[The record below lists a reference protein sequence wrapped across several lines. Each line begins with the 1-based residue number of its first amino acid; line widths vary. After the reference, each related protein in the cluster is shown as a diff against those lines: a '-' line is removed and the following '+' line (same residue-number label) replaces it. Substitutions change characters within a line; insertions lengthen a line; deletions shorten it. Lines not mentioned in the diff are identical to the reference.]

1 MDIAIREPEMT
12 MLKKILLKVVM
23 TAGAVAA
30 TLGASTSAFAD
41 HGRWRDRGDDDRYEH
56 RWHREYYP
64 YYYAPRPVYVVP
76 APRIVYAPPPPVVV
90 PYYAAPAAV
99 VSAPLA
105 PGVSIRLH
113 FPL

>member
-12 MLKKILLKVVM
+12 MLKKILI
-23 TAGAVAA
+23 
-30 TLGASTSAFAD
+30 TLGAAAASLGASATAFAD
-41 HGRWRDRGDDDRYEH
+41 HGRWRDRDDERYEH

-76 APRIVYAPPPPVVV
+76 APRIVYAPPPPVVY
-90 PYYAAPAAV
+90 PYYSAPVVVRPAPAYA
-99 VSAPLA
+99 A
-105 PGVSIRLH
+105 PGVSIRFD